1 MDLQNEQIMLLTTG
15 RLWAFEISP
24 APTLGS
30 NFFVSSLKNF
40 IRAVKIKIRKVRSRR
55 LRLRNTEGFKP
66 KTVLPSQPESRFQAQ
81 IRESSPAVNRLPST
95 IRHLKTKKTFIFK
108 YGKNS

>member
-55 LRLRNTEGFKP
+55 LRLRNTE
-66 KTVLPSQPESRFQAQ
+66 
-81 IRESSPAVNRLPST
+81 AVNRLPST